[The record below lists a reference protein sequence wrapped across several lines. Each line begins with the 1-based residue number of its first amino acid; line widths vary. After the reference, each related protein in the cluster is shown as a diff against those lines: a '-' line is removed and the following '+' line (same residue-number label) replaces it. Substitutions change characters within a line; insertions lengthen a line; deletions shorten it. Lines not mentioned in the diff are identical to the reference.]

1 MGVINL
7 LDIQTANLI
16 AAGEVV
22 ERPSSAIKELC
33 ENSVDAGAK
42 NIAVEIKNG
51 GNTYIRVTDDGKG
64 IADDDLPKT
73 ILRHATSKIRTGD
86 DLDGITTLG
95 FRGEAL
101 AAISSVSRMQ
111 ILTKM
116 ETDKIGRTLV
126 SNDEVGIVISDT
138 GCPVGT
144 TVIVKD
150 LFYNVPARRKFLKRD
165 ATEAA
170 SVGSVVE
177 KMALSHPEIS
187 FRFISD
193 GETKFI
199 TPGDGKLISAIYATQ
214 GRAFGSTL
222 DKVEYSDGEM
232 ILFGYVSR
240 PDSPRG
246 SRSAQN
252 FFVNKRFVRSRTM
265 MAALEEAFSSYIP
278 RGKFPAGCL
287 HISVNP
293 MTVDVNVH
301 PAKLEVKF
309 SDERR
314 IFDLIYYG
322 VRSYLS
328 AKDCERT
335 VSQVIPPEAIELLG
349 KPQAATPQESGGAS
363 DVELIFEKQK
373 TAEPEARAYSE
384 PRIAYRIPTEDKT
397 ILVMENETEEAARL
411 RYEKAELVANGENKN
426 ASLGTEKAANPP
438 EPTAE
443 GVDEQKKQGD
453 EEHAEGLLT
462 LFGAQSDEPD
472 AFTDDYKLIGEVY
485 DAYAVVE
492 TKNGVYFIDKHA
504 AHERI
509 LYEELR
515 SRNKRLSQQ
524 LFEPIEVFAS
534 REELDALDQ
543 NKELL
548 ARYGFEYELKP
559 DRAMLLAIPDAL
571 TQNAS
576 DVVSYFQMLAGKLVE
591 GDTLS
596 VEERT
601 DSALFT
607 IACKAALKAGIKNH
621 IAHTEWV
628 VRRVMNDE
636 GVRYCPHGRPIMHKI
651 PKKDIDKFFDR

>member
-1 MGVINL
+1 MGIINL

-42 NIAVEIKNG
+42 TITVEIKNG

-64 IADDDLPKT
+64 ISDDDMPKT
-73 ILRHATSKIRTGD
+73 ILRHATSKIRCGD

-101 AAISSVSRMQ
+101 AAISSVSRLQ
-111 ILTKM
+111 ILSKQ
-116 ETDKIGRTLV
+116 EGDKIGRTLV
-126 SNDEVGIVISDT
+126 SNDEDGIVISDV

-170 SVGSVVE
+170 SVSSVVE

-187 FRFISD
+187 FRYVSD

-199 TPGDGKLISAIYATQ
+199 TSGDGKLISAIYAIQ
-214 GRAFGSTL
+214 GRAFGSSL
-222 DKVEYSDGEM
+222 EKVEYTDGDM
-232 ILFGYVSR
+232 ILFGYISR

-252 FFVNKRFVRSRTM
+252 FFVNKRFVRSKTM

-278 RGKFPAGCL
+278 RGKYPACCI
-287 HISVNP
+287 HISLNP
-293 MTVDVNVH
+293 KQTDVNVH

-309 SDERR
+309 SDEKR
-314 IFDLIYYG
+314 IFDLVYYG
-322 VRSYLS
+322 VKSHLS
-328 AKDCERT
+328 ANELVKNEEKEILPLDSKI
-335 VSQVIPPEAIELLG
+335 VELL
-349 KPQAATPQESGGAS
+349 KTPIRVGEQEIV
-363 DVELIFEKQK
+363 VEQKNEELPFPEEKVIKTQQFE
-373 TAEPEARAYSE
+373 AP
-384 PRIAYRIPTEDKT
+384 AYRIPTMEKT
-397 ILVMENETEEAARL
+397 VFASAEE
-411 RYEKAELVANGENKN
+411 
-426 ASLGTEKAANPP
+426 
-438 EPTAE
+438 E
-443 GVDEQKKQGD
+443 GVKEKEAVKSAEETRQLFIEYD
-453 EEHAEGLLT
+453 EELQNPSVKE
-462 LFGAQSDEPD
+462 EI
-472 AFTDDYKLIGEVY
+472 TDDYRLVGEVY
-485 DAYAVVE
+485 DAYAIVE
-492 TKNGVYFIDKHA
+492 KKDGIYFIDKHA

-509 LYEELR
+509 LYEQLKKKN
-515 SRNKRLSQQ
+515 SKYAQQ
-524 LFEPIEVFAS
+524 LFEPMIVTLSPNEC
-534 REELDALDQ
+534 DALDA

-548 ARYGFEYELKP
+548 EKYGFIYEINGTEVSLS
-559 DRAMLLAIPDAL
+559 AIPDTL
-571 TQNAS
+571 LQSKS
-576 DVVSYFQMLAGKLVE
+576 DVMQYIETLASKMCE

-601 DSALFT
+601 DRALFT
-607 IACKAALKAGIKNH
+607 VACKAALKAGISNH

-628 VRRVMNDE
+628 VRRVMTDE
-636 GVRYCPHGRPIMHKI
+636 GIRYCPHG
-651 PKKDIDKFFDR
+651 

>member
-1 MGVINL
+1 MGIINL

-42 NIAVEIKNG
+42 TITVEIKNG

-64 IADDDLPKT
+64 ISDDDMPKT
-73 ILRHATSKIRTGD
+73 ILRHATSKIRCGD

-101 AAISSVSRMQ
+101 AAISSVSRLQ
-111 ILTKM
+111 ILSKQ
-116 ETDKIGRTLV
+116 EVDKIGRTLV
-126 SNDEVGIVISDT
+126 SNDEDGIVISDV

-170 SVGSVVE
+170 SVSSVVE

-187 FRFISD
+187 FRYVSD

-199 TPGDGKLISAIYATQ
+199 TSGDGKLISAIYAIQ

-222 DKVEYSDGEM
+222 EKVEYTDGDM
-232 ILFGYVSR
+232 ILFGYISR

-252 FFVNKRFVRSRTM
+252 FFVNKRFVRSKTM

-278 RGKFPAGCL
+278 RGKYPACCI
-287 HISVNP
+287 HISLNP
-293 MTVDVNVH
+293 KQTDVNVH

-309 SDERR
+309 SDEKR
-314 IFDLIYYG
+314 IFDLVYYG
-322 VRSYLS
+322 VKSHLS
-328 AKDCERT
+328 ANELVKNEEKEILPLDPKI
-335 VSQVIPPEAIELLG
+335 VELL
-349 KPQAATPQESGGAS
+349 KTPIRVGEQEIV
-363 DVELIFEKQK
+363 VEQTNEELPFPEEKVIKTQQFE
-373 TAEPEARAYSE
+373 AP
-384 PRIAYRIPTEDKT
+384 AYRIPTMEKT
-397 ILVMENETEEAARL
+397 VFASAKEEGAGEKEAVKSAEETRQLFIE
-411 RYEKAELVANGENKN
+411 Y
-426 ASLGTEKAANPP
+426 
-438 EPTAE
+438 
-443 GVDEQKKQGD
+443 D
-453 EEHAEGLLT
+453 EELQNPSVKE
-462 LFGAQSDEPD
+462 EI
-472 AFTDDYKLIGEVY
+472 TDDYRLVGEVY
-485 DAYAVVE
+485 DAYAIVE
-492 TKNGVYFIDKHA
+492 KKDGIYFIDKHA

-509 LYEELR
+509 LYEQLKKKN
-515 SRNKRLSQQ
+515 SKYAQQ
-524 LFEPIEVFAS
+524 LFEPMIVTLSPNEC
-534 REELDALDQ
+534 DALDA

-548 ARYGFEYELKP
+548 EKYGFIYEINGAEVSLS
-559 DRAMLLAIPDAL
+559 AIPDTL
-571 TQNAS
+571 LQSKS
-576 DVVSYFQMLAGKLVE
+576 DVMQYIETLASKMCE

-601 DSALFT
+601 DRALFT
-607 IACKAALKAGIKNH
+607 VACKAALKAGISNH

-628 VRRVMNDE
+628 VRRVMTDE
-636 GVRYCPHGRPIMHKI
+636 GIRYCPHGRPIMRKI
-651 PKKDIDKFFDR
+651 EKRDIDKFFDR

>member
-1 MGVINL
+1 MGIINL

-42 NIAVEIKNG
+42 TITVEIKNG

-64 IADDDLPKT
+64 ISDDDMPKT
-73 ILRHATSKIRTGD
+73 ILRHATSKIRCGD

-101 AAISSVSRMQ
+101 AAISSVSRLQ
-111 ILTKM
+111 ILSKQ
-116 ETDKIGRTLV
+116 EGDKIGRTLV
-126 SNDEVGIVISDT
+126 SNDEDGIVISDV
-138 GCPVGT
+138 GCPIGT

-170 SVGSVVE
+170 SVSSVVE

-187 FRFISD
+187 FRYVSD

-199 TPGDGKLISAIYATQ
+199 TSGDGKLISAIYAIQ

-222 DKVEYSDGEM
+222 EKVEYTDGDM
-232 ILFGYVSR
+232 ILFGYISR

-252 FFVNKRFVRSRTM
+252 FFVNKRFVRSKTM

-278 RGKFPAGCL
+278 RGKYPACCI
-287 HISVNP
+287 HISLNP
-293 MTVDVNVH
+293 KQTDVNVH

-309 SDERR
+309 SDEKR
-314 IFDLIYYG
+314 IFDLVYYG
-322 VRSYLS
+322 VKSHLS
-328 AKDCERT
+328 ANELVKNEEKEF
-335 VSQVIPPEAIELLG
+335 PPLDPKIVELL
-349 KPQAATPQESGGAS
+349 KTPIRVGEQELV
-363 DVELIFEKQK
+363 VEQKNEELPFPEEKVIKTQQFE
-373 TAEPEARAYSE
+373 AP
-384 PRIAYRIPTEDKT
+384 AYRIPTMEKT
-397 ILVMENETEEAARL
+397 VFASAEEEGAGEKEAVKSAEETRQLFIE
-411 RYEKAELVANGENKN
+411 Y
-426 ASLGTEKAANPP
+426 
-438 EPTAE
+438 
-443 GVDEQKKQGD
+443 D
-453 EEHAEGLLT
+453 EELQNPSVKE
-462 LFGAQSDEPD
+462 EI
-472 AFTDDYKLIGEVY
+472 TDDYRLVGEVY
-485 DAYAVVE
+485 DAYAIVE
-492 TKNGVYFIDKHA
+492 KKDGIYFIDKHA

-509 LYEELR
+509 LYEQLKKKN
-515 SRNKRLSQQ
+515 SKYAQQ
-524 LFEPIEVFAS
+524 LFEPMIVTLSPNEC
-534 REELDALDQ
+534 DALDA

-548 ARYGFEYELKP
+548 EKYGFIYEINGTEVSLS
-559 DRAMLLAIPDAL
+559 AIPDTL
-571 TQNAS
+571 LQSKS
-576 DVVSYFQMLAGKLVE
+576 DVMQYIETLASKMCE

-601 DSALFT
+601 DRALFT
-607 IACKAALKAGIKNH
+607 VACKAALKAGISNH

-628 VRRVMNDE
+628 VRRVMTDE
-636 GVRYCPHGRPIMHKI
+636 GIRYCPHGRPIMRKI
-651 PKKDIDKFFDR
+651 EKRDIDKFFDR